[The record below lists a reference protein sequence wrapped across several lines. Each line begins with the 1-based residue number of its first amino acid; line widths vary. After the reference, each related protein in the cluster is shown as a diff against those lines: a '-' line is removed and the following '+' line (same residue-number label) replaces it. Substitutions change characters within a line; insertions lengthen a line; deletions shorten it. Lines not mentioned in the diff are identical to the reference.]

1 MVKHY
6 LRSLVRDSFNRVRFG
21 SDSPRYAELLWVDSE
36 CCGSFLHCSD
46 FTNFYRRSVRS
57 ASGMVVDQ
65 WPDKA
70 IQLLSEIPKYNY
82 CYRHWVDG
90 LSWKDA
96 GAFDYTLQKIS
107 ESSTRVYDGLS
118 TLADVEKR
126 FDILDRV
133 FDLTKEANSLMPQG
147 DLVEDNYRERGGI
160 LIHIGPDGK
169 PYFAGSGYHRF
180 AIAKILNLR
189 FPAQV
194 GCVHVD
200 ALDRLTEYRQYCKS
214 C

>member
-6 LRSLVRDSFNRVRFG
+6 LRSLIRDSYNRFRFG
-21 SDSPRYAELLWVDSE
+21 SHAPQYAELLWVDSAR
-36 CCGSFLHCSD
+36 CGSFLHCSE

-57 ASGMVVDQ
+57 ATGLIVTQ
-65 WPDKA
+65 WPGDS
-70 IQLLSEIPKYNY
+70 IQLLSEMPKYSY

-90 LSWKDA
+90 LSWKDS

-107 ESSTRVYDGLS
+107 ESTTGRYDGLS

-126 FDILDRV
+126 FEILDKV
-133 FDLTKEANSLMPQG
+133 FDLTQKANSLMPQG
-147 DLVEDNYRERGGI
+147 DLVENNFRERGGI
-160 LIHIGPDGK
+160 LIHIGPDGA

-194 GCVHVD
+194 GCVHID
-200 ALDRLTEYRQYCKS
+200 ALDRLTDYRQ
-214 C
+214 